1 MISIDAK
8 NLEYAQRRL
17 GGAPK
22 QIEQA
27 AANAINYTITKIKT
41 QTSKSIRKNYLVSA
55 KKVKGAL
62 NIKRA
67 SRSKLR
73 GVLASQGSPLLLTA
87 FRISVNKRG
96 GPLKAKVRKQSRV
109 KAVPGLFL
117 GVSRKG
123 YTGVMQRAQRKARYP
138 LRIPYGPSVPQMFGS
153 ENVIGELTPLAE
165 ATLNKRFLHEVE
177 YRFGKILTKT
187 LG

>member
-8 NLEYAQRRL
+8 NLEYAQRML

-27 AANAINYTITKIKT
+27 AANAINRTITKIKT

-55 KKVKGAL
+55 KNVKETL

-67 SRSKLR
+67 SHSKLR
-73 GVLASQGSPLLLTA
+73 GVLASKGSPLLLTA
-87 FRISVNKRG
+87 FRVRTNKRG
-96 GPLKAKVRKQSRV
+96 PVKVQVRKLGGA
-109 KAVPGLFL
+109 KAVSGLFL

-123 YTGVMQRAQRKARYP
+123 YTGAMQRAQRKARYP

-165 ATLNKRFLHEVE
+165 DTLNKRFLHEVE
-177 YRFGKILTKT
+177 YRFNKRIGSIL
-187 LG
+187 

>member
-55 KKVKGAL
+55 KNVKGAL

-67 SRSKLR
+67 SRSKLC

-87 FRISVNKRG
+87 FRVRNHKRG
-96 GPLKAKVRKQSRV
+96 PVKVQIRKQGGAKS
-109 KAVPGLFL
+109 VPGLFL
-117 GVSRKG
+117 GVSRNGYKG
-123 YTGVMQRAQRKARYP
+123 AMQRKKRKARYP
-138 LRIPYGPSVPQMFGS
+138 LRIPYGPSVPQMFGA

-165 ATLNKRFLHEVE
+165 ATLNERFLHEVE
-177 YRFGKILTKT
+177 YRFSKMK
-187 LG
+187 

>member
-8 NLEYAQRRL
+8 NLEYAQQML

-27 AANAINYTITKIKT
+27 AANAINRTITKIKT
-41 QTSKSIRKNYLVSA
+41 QTSKSIRKNYLISA
-55 KKVKGAL
+55 KNVKGTL

-73 GVLASQGSPLLLTA
+73 GVLASRGRPVLLTA
-87 FRISVNKRG
+87 FRVRANKRG
-96 GPLKAKVRKQSRV
+96 PVKVQVRKQSGA

-123 YTGVMQRAQRKARYP
+123 YTGAMQRTQRKARYP

-165 ATLNKRFLHEVE
+165 ATLNERFLHEVE
-177 YRFGKILTKT
+177 YRFSKMK
-187 LG
+187 

>member
-8 NLEYAQRRL
+8 NVEYAQHLL
-17 GGAPK
+17 GAAPK
-22 QIEQA
+22 QIELA
-27 AANAINYTITKIKT
+27 AVNAINRTITKIKT

-55 KKVKGAL
+55 KNIKGTL

-87 FRISVNKRG
+87 FRVRTNKRG
-96 GPLKAKVRKQSRV
+96 PVKVQVRKQSGA

-123 YTGVMQRAQRKARYP
+123 YAGAMQRAKRKARYP

-165 ATLNKRFLHEVE
+165 ATLNERFLHEVE
-177 YRFGKILTKT
+177 YRFSKMK
-187 LG
+187 

>member
-8 NLEYAQRRL
+8 NIEYAQQML
-17 GGAPK
+17 GKAPK
-22 QIEQA
+22 EINLA
-27 AANAINYTITKIKT
+27 AVNAINRTITKIKT

-55 KKVKGAL
+55 KNVKGTL

-67 SRSKLR
+67 SRSKLC

-87 FRISVNKRG
+87 FKVNVNKRG
-96 GPLKAKVRKQSRV
+96 PIKAKVRKQTRV

-123 YTGVMQRAQRKARYP
+123 YTGAMQRTQRKARYP
-138 LRIPYGPSVPQMFGS
+138 LRIPYGPSVPQMFGA

-165 ATLNKRFLHEVE
+165 ATLNERFLHEVE
-177 YRFGKILTKT
+177 YRFQKMK
-187 LG
+187 

>member
-8 NLEYAQRRL
+8 NMEYAQQLL
-17 GGAPK
+17 GNAPK
-22 QIEQA
+22 EIELA
-27 AANAINYTITKIKT
+27 AVNAINRTITKIKT

-55 KKVKGAL
+55 KNIKGTL

-67 SRSKLR
+67 SRAKLR

-87 FRISVNKRG
+87 FRVRANKRG
-96 GPLKAKVRKQSRV
+96 PVKVQVGKQTGA

-123 YTGVMQRAQRKARYP
+123 YTGAMQRTQRKARYP
-138 LRIPYGPSVPQMFGS
+138 LRIPYGPSIPQMFGS
-153 ENVIGELTPLAE
+153 ENVIGELTSLAE

-177 YRFGKILTKT
+177 YRFGKILTKA

>member
-8 NLEYAQRRL
+8 NMEYAQQLL
-17 GGAPK
+17 GKATK
-22 QIEQA
+22 EINLA
-27 AANAINYTITKIKT
+27 AVNAINRTITKIKT

-55 KKVKGAL
+55 KNVKGTL

-73 GVLASQGSPLLLTA
+73 GVLASQGSPLLLTT
-87 FRISVNKRG
+87 FRVRANKRG
-96 GPLKAKVRKQSRV
+96 PVKVQVRKLGGA

-123 YTGVMQRAQRKARYP
+123 YTGAMQRAQRKARYP

-165 ATLNKRFLHEVE
+165 ATLNERFLHEVE
-177 YRFGKILTKT
+177 YRFSKMK
-187 LG
+187 

>member
-8 NLEYAQRRL
+8 NLEYAQQRL
-17 GGAPK
+17 GGTPK

-55 KKVKGAL
+55 KNIKEAL
-62 NIKRA
+62 DIKRA

-73 GVLASQGSPLLLTA
+73 GVLASRGSPLLLTA
-87 FRISVNKRG
+87 FKVSVNKRG
-96 GPLKAKVRKQSRV
+96 PIKAKVRKQTRV

-123 YTGVMQRAQRKARYP
+123 YTGAMQRAQRKARYP
-138 LRIPYGPSVPQMFGS
+138 LRIPYGPSIPQMFGS

-165 ATLNKRFLHEVE
+165 DTLNKRFLHEVE
-177 YRFGKILTKT
+177 YRFGKILTKA

>member
-1 MISIDAK
+1 MISIEAK
-8 NLEYAQRRL
+8 NLEYAQQML

-27 AANAINYTITKIKT
+27 AANAINRTITKIKT
-41 QTSKSIRKNYLVSA
+41 QTSKSIRKNYLISA
-55 KKVKGAL
+55 KNVKGTL

-73 GVLASQGSPLLLTA
+73 GVLASRGRPVLLTA
-87 FRISVNKRG
+87 FRVRANKRG
-96 GPLKAKVRKQSRV
+96 PVKVQVRKQSGA

-123 YTGVMQRAQRKARYP
+123 YTGAMQRTQRKARYP

-165 ATLNKRFLHEVE
+165 ATLNERFLHEVE
-177 YRFGKILTKT
+177 YRFSKMK
-187 LG
+187 

>member
-8 NLEYAQRRL
+8 NLEYAQRML

-55 KKVKGAL
+55 KNIKGAL

-67 SRSKLR
+67 SRAKLR
-73 GVLASQGSPLLLTA
+73 GVLASRGNPLLLTA
-87 FRISVNKRG
+87 FKVSVNKRG
-96 GPLKAKVRKQSRV
+96 GPMKAKVRKQTRV

-123 YTGVMQRAQRKARYP
+123 YTGAMQRAQRKARYP

-177 YRFGKILTKT
+177 YRFNKRIGSIL
-187 LG
+187 

>member
-8 NLEYAQRRL
+8 NLEYAQRKL

-55 KKVKGAL
+55 KNIKGAL
-62 NIKRA
+62 DIKRA
-67 SRSKLR
+67 SRSNLR
-73 GVLASQGSPLLLTA
+73 GVLASRGSPLLLTA
-87 FRISVNKRG
+87 FRVRNHKRG
-96 GPLKAKVRKQSRV
+96 PVKVQIRKQGGA
-109 KAVPGLFL
+109 KLVPGLFL
-117 GVSRKG
+117 GVSRNGYKG
-123 YTGVMQRAQRKARYP
+123 AMQRKKRKARYP
-138 LRIPYGPSVPQMFGS
+138 LRIPYGPSVPQMFGA

-165 ATLNKRFLHEVE
+165 ATLNERFLHEVE
-177 YRFGKILTKT
+177 YRFQKMK
-187 LG
+187 

>member
-8 NLEYAQRRL
+8 NMEYAQQLL

-22 QIEQA
+22 EIEQA
-27 AANAINYTITKIKT
+27 AANAINRTITKIKT
-41 QTSKSIRKNYLVSA
+41 QTSKSIRKNYLISA
-55 KKVKGAL
+55 KNVKGTL

-73 GVLASQGSPLLLTA
+73 GVLASRGRPVLLTA
-87 FRISVNKRG
+87 FRVRANKRG
-96 GPLKAKVRKQSRV
+96 PVKVQVRKQSGA
-109 KAVPGLFL
+109 KAVPSLFL

-123 YTGVMQRAQRKARYP
+123 YTGAMQRTQRKARYP
-138 LRIPYGPSVPQMFGS
+138 LRIPYGPSVLQMFGS

-165 ATLNKRFLHEVE
+165 ATLNERFLHEVE
-177 YRFGKILTKT
+177 YRFSKMK
-187 LG
+187 

>member
-8 NLEYAQRRL
+8 NMEYAQQLL
-17 GGAPK
+17 GKATK
-22 QIEQA
+22 EINLA
-27 AANAINYTITKIKT
+27 AVNAINRTITKIKT

-55 KKVKGAL
+55 KNVKGTL

-73 GVLASQGSPLLLTA
+73 GVLASQGSPLLLTT
-87 FRISVNKRG
+87 FRVRANKRG
-96 GPLKAKVRKQSRV
+96 PVKVQVRKLGGA

-123 YTGVMQRAQRKARYP
+123 YTGAMQRAQSKARYP

-165 ATLNKRFLHEVE
+165 ATLNERFLHEVE
-177 YRFGKILTKT
+177 YRFSKMK
-187 LG
+187 

>member
-8 NLEYAQRRL
+8 NLEYAQRKL
-17 GGAPK
+17 GGTPK

-55 KKVKGAL
+55 KNIKGAL
-62 NIKRA
+62 DIKRA
-67 SRSKLR
+67 SRSNLR
-73 GVLASQGSPLLLTA
+73 GVLASRGSPLLLTA
-87 FRISVNKRG
+87 FKVSVNKRG
-96 GPLKAKVRKQSRV
+96 PIKAKVRKQTRV

-123 YTGVMQRAQRKARYP
+123 YTGAMQRTQRKARYP
-138 LRIPYGPSVPQMFGS
+138 LRIPYGPSIPQMFGS
-153 ENVIGELTPLAE
+153 EDVIGELTPLAE

-177 YRFGKILTKT
+177 YRFGKILTKA

>member
-8 NLEYAQRRL
+8 NLEYAQRML

-27 AANAINYTITKIKT
+27 AANAINRTITKIKT

-55 KKVKGAL
+55 KNVKGTL

-87 FRISVNKRG
+87 FRVRKNKRG
-96 GPLKAKVRKQSRV
+96 PVKVQIRKQGGAKS
-109 KAVPGLFL
+109 VPGLFL
-117 GVSRKG
+117 GVSRNGYKG
-123 YTGVMQRAQRKARYP
+123 AMQRKKRKARYP
-138 LRIPYGPSVPQMFGS
+138 LRIPYGPSVPQMFGA

-165 ATLNKRFLHEVE
+165 ATLNERFLHEVE
-177 YRFGKILTKT
+177 YRFQKMK
-187 LG
+187 

>member
-8 NLEYAQRRL
+8 NIEYAKQML
-17 GGAPK
+17 GKAPK
-22 QIEQA
+22 EINLA
-27 AANAINYTITKIKT
+27 AVNAINRTITKIKT

-55 KKVKGAL
+55 KNIKGTL

-87 FRISVNKRG
+87 FRVRANKRG
-96 GPLKAKVRKQSRV
+96 PVKVQVRKQSGA
-109 KAVPGLFL
+109 KAVPSLFL

-123 YTGVMQRAQRKARYP
+123 YTGAMQRAQRKARYP

-165 ATLNKRFLHEVE
+165 ATLNERFLHEVE
-177 YRFGKILTKT
+177 YRFSKMK
-187 LG
+187 

>member
-1 MISIDAK
+1 M
-8 NLEYAQRRL
+8 
-17 GGAPK
+17 
-22 QIEQA
+22 
-27 AANAINYTITKIKT
+27 
-41 QTSKSIRKNYLVSA
+41 
-55 KKVKGAL
+55 
-62 NIKRA
+62 
-67 SRSKLR
+67 
-73 GVLASQGSPLLLTA
+73 
-87 FRISVNKRG
+87 
-96 GPLKAKVRKQSRV
+96 
-109 KAVPGLFL
+109 PGLFL

-123 YTGVMQRAQRKARYP
+123 YTGAMQRAQRKARYP

>member
-55 KKVKGAL
+55 K
-62 NIKRA
+62 NINLIIVN
-67 SRSKLR
+67 RSNL
-73 GVLASQGSPLLLTA
+73 
-87 FRISVNKRG
+87 FVNMG
-96 GPLKAKVRKQSRV
+96 INSTF
-109 KAVPGLFL
+109 VP
-117 GVSRKG
+117 
-123 YTGVMQRAQRKARYP
+123 
-138 LRIPYGPSVPQMFGS
+138 
-153 ENVIGELTPLAE
+153 
-165 ATLNKRFLHEVE
+165 
-177 YRFGKILTKT
+177 KITIKFD
-187 LG
+187 

>member
-8 NLEYAQRRL
+8 NIEYAQRRL

-55 KKVKGAL
+55 KNVKGAL

-67 SRSKLR
+67 SRAKLR
-73 GVLASQGSPLLLTA
+73 GVLASRGNPLLLTA
-87 FRISVNKRG
+87 
-96 GPLKAKVRKQSRV
+96 
-109 KAVPGLFL
+109 
-117 GVSRKG
+117 
-123 YTGVMQRAQRKARYP
+123 
-138 LRIPYGPSVPQMFGS
+138 LR
-153 ENVIGELTPLAE
+153 
-165 ATLNKRFLHEVE
+165 
-177 YRFGKILTKT
+177 
-187 LG
+187 